1 MDLADYLRFV
11 LALLFVLGLIGLLAW
26 LVRRY
31 RPGGDLRSDG
41 RRRLA
46 VLESLPL
53 DPRRRL
59 VLVRRD
65 DALHLLLLGEDGN
78 RLIESVSAA
87 DAPPGAEDTGPCTA
101 DELVTGGAA

>member
-1 MDLADYLRFV
+1 MDLADYLRFA

-31 RPGGDLRSDG
+31 RPSGGLRPDG

-46 VLESLPL
+46 MLETLPL
-53 DPRRRL
+53 DARRRL

-65 DALHLLLLGEDGN
+65 DVLHLLLLGEDGN
-78 RLIESVSAA
+78 RLIESLRAGDPRPRA
-87 DAPPGAEDTGPCTA
+87 DEATGPA
-101 DELVTGGAA
+101 GGGVK

>member
-1 MDLADYLRFV
+1 VDLADYLRFA

-31 RPGGDLRSDG
+31 RPGDGLRADG

-46 VLESLPL
+46 LLETLPL
-53 DPRRRL
+53 DARRRL

-78 RLIESVSAA
+78 RLIESLGAGDPRPAA
-87 DAPPGAEDTGPCTA
+87 DEASAPAG
-101 DELVTGGAA
+101 GGAR

>member
-11 LALLFVLGLIGLLAW
+11 VALLFVLGLIGLLAW

-31 RPGGDLRSDG
+31 RPGGALRPDG
-41 RRRLA
+41 RRRLT
-46 VLESLPL
+46 VLETLPL

-78 RLIESVSAA
+78 RLIESLSAGV
-87 DAPPGAEDTGPCTA
+87 APPAAEDTGPGTA
-101 DELVTGGAA
+101 DEVVTGGAA

>member
-1 MDLADYLRFV
+1 MDPADYLRFII
-11 LALLFVLGLIGLLAW
+11 ALLFVLGLIGLLAW

-31 RPGGDLRSDG
+31 RPGGAFRPDG

-46 VLESLPL
+46 VLETLPL

-78 RLIESVSAA
+78 RLIESLSAA
-87 DAPPGAEDTGPCTA
+87 DGPPGAEYTGPCTA
-101 DELVTGGAA
+101 DELVTGGTA

>member
-1 MDLADYLRFV
+1 MDLADYLRFA

-31 RPGGDLRSDG
+31 RPGGGLRPDG

-46 VLESLPL
+46 MLETLPL
-53 DPRRRL
+53 DARRRL

-65 DALHLLLLGEDGN
+65 DVLHLLLLGEDGN
-78 RLIESVSAA
+78 RLIESLRAG
-87 DAPPGAEDTGPCTA
+87 DPRPRA
-101 DELVTGGAA
+101 DEASGPAGGGVK